1 MLLLDPNREFR
12 HDNWRRD
19 LEEVP
24 YFRAWDGHQRLRHHP
39 LKRSVVPPTFRG
51 DIYTSAGIK
60 PGEVNLND
68 KAKAN
73 LCDFRA
79 SVLLKGAFK
88 IALTKDPSLHLRF
101 DEKDGMR
108 PTLFILDSRTLLMLA
123 LLDLTGFMA

>member
-1 MLLLDPNREFR
+1 MLLLDPNGEFCRANWGR
-12 HDNWRRD
+12 H

-24 YFRAWDGHQRLRHHP
+24 YFRAWNGHQRLRRHP
-39 LKRSVVPPTFRG
+39 LKRSVVPPTLRG
-51 DIYTSAGIK
+51 DIYTSAGIR

-68 KAKAN
+68 RAKGN
-73 LCDFRA
+73 LSDFRA

-101 DEKDGMR
+101 DEKDGTR

-123 LLDLTGFMA
+123 LLDLTGLMA